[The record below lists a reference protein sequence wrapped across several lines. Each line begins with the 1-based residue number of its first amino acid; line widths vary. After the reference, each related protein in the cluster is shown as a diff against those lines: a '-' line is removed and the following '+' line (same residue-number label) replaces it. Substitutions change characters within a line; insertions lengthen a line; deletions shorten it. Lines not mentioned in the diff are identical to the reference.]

1 MEEHISGH
9 LLLLMAPSGSGKGKI
24 VESLGELQEQLYFA
38 KTYTSR
44 ERRKG
49 TEENPKYVFVTRDEF
64 LRMIDEGAFIEWAN
78 FSGNLYGT
86 PKSEVIEPL
95 RNGKIVFKEMELQG
109 ILQMKDIVGDKH
121 MTVVYID
128 AGSWEELKKR
138 ILARAEISEDEL
150 ELRHQRYQEES
161 RSKHIADV
169 VIDNRDGRLK
179 EAQREFRKVVED
191 IIAKV
196 EENN

>member
-1 MEEHISGH
+1 MQEKMVGH

-24 VESLGELQEQLYFA
+24 VEALAELQEKLYFA

-49 TEENPKYVFVTRDEF
+49 TEENPKYVFVTREEF
-64 LRMIDEGAFIEWAN
+64 LRMIDDGEFIEWAN

-86 PKSEVIEPL
+86 PKSEIVEPM
-95 RNGKIVFKEMELQG
+95 REGKVVFKEMELQG
-109 ILQMKDIVGDKH
+109 ILQMKDIVGDEH
-121 MTVVYID
+121 MTVTYID
-128 AGSWEELKKR
+128 AGSWEALKER
-138 ILARAEISEDEL
+138 ILNRASMSEEEL

-169 VIDNRDGRLK
+169 VIDNRDGRLPQ
-179 EAQREFRKVVED
+179 AQEEFRKVVKD

-196 EENN
+196 EST

>member
-1 MEEHISGH
+1 MTDNVRGH

-24 VESLGELQEQLYFA
+24 VEALGDLQEKLYFA

-49 TEENPKYVFVTRDEF
+49 TEENPKYVFVSRDEF
-64 LRMIDEGAFIEWAN
+64 LGMIDNEEFIEWAN

-86 PKSEVIEPL
+86 PKSEFTAPL
-95 RNGKIVFKEMELQG
+95 NAGKVVFKEMELQG
-109 ILQMKDIVGDKH
+109 ILQMKDMIDDAH

-128 AGSWEELKKR
+128 AGSWQELKHR
-138 ILARAEISEDEL
+138 ILNRASIDEGEL
-150 ELRHQRYQEES
+150 ELRHTRYQEES

-169 VIDNRDGRLK
+169 VIDNRDGMLP
-179 EAQREFRKVVED
+179 EAQKEFKNVVED

-196 EENN
+196 ENT